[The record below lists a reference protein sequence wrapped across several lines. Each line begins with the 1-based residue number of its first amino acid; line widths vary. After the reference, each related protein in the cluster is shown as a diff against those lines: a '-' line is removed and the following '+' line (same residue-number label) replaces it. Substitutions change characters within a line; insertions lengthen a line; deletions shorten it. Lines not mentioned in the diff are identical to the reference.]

1 MYMHIIAHLHN
12 VYWLQIRIRR
22 VMFKCE
28 NKSVVIMYKEN
39 KTELIDN
46 YHHTI
51 NIIKAEKFIQGL
63 EHFSRHTYA
72 HKDF

>member
-1 MYMHIIAHLHN
+1 
-12 VYWLQIRIRR
+12 
-22 VMFKCE
+22 MFKCE

-46 YHHTI
+46 YHKILHTI

-63 EHFSRHTYA
+63 KKFSRNTCA
-72 HKDF
+72 HKEFTKKKILYFLSIFYADSE